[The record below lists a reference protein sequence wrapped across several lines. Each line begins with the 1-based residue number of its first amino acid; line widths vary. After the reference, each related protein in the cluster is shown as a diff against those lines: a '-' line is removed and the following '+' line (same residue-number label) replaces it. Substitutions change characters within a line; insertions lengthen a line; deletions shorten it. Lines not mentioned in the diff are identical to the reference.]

1 MSGNPV
7 LTMYT
12 CCSSALIQVT
22 ITMQH
27 RAGDCKTDEHS
38 RLCHCQQESN
48 FPCSCQKHCTCRI
61 AAGMSSRQQAHTSPK
76 HCTGTYAAGM
86 SSRQQAHT
94 SPKHCTGTYATGMSS
109 RQQAPTSAG
118 WCMRWALQACQGIH
132 WGLRRGWCYIQP
144 RQQRRRLRGSSL
156 RGGGAHI

>member
-76 HCTGTYAAGM
+76 HCTGTYA
-86 SSRQQAHT
+86 
-94 SPKHCTGTYATGMSS
+94 TGMSS